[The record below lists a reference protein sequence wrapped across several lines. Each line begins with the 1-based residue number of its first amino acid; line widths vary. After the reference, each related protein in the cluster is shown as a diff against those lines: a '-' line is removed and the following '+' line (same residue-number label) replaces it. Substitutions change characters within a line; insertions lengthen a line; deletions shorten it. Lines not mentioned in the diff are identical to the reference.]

1 MTLTFRYEKWL
12 RHDKPWIN
20 SGDQLQMVEN
30 GFILDFDQLQILQT
44 TNIANYKPWLQVVG
58 GVFLYFTS
66 LLMTTSG
73 WQWQQIDKQI
83 GFRKTF
89 VNKHWIKDEVFT
101 AISLLSLRFY

>member
-1 MTLTFRYEKWL
+1 MKSDCGTI
-12 RHDKPWIN
+12 KPWIN

-44 TNIANYKPWLQVVG
+44 TNLDYKSWAVF
-58 GVFLYFTS
+58 FLYFTS

-101 AISLLSLRFY
+101 AISLL

>member
-44 TNIANYKPWLQVVG
+44 TNLDYKSWA
-58 GVFLYFTS
+58 VF
-66 LLMTTSG
+66 
-73 WQWQQIDKQI
+73 
-83 GFRKTF
+83 
-89 VNKHWIKDEVFT
+89 
-101 AISLLSLRFY
+101 FYILHHC